1 MDEYLQLPDD
11 YDQRGAQPNRKRVC
25 SVLFREFIHQN
36 NILEINVNKL
46 TVRNFLLHSHQVRW
60 ADVEE
65 RKNQQKMRNL
75 GFIVGQNWEQVLD
88 PSNPEKAL
96 NRTKYI

>member
-11 YDQRGAQPNRKRVC
+11 YDQRGAQPNKKRVR
-25 SVLFREFIHQN
+25 SVLFCAFIYQN
-36 NILEINVNKL
+36 DSFEINVSKL
-46 TVRNFLLHSHQVRW
+46 TVRNFLHSHQVRW